1 MRWRMKRSPRATR
14 FLCIILVIGMFLSGF
29 WAGSSPLSKNGA
41 ALHDL
46 VSNIP
51 SSLDYETAMLQQK
64 TKNLLNQTSL
74 VPLLVSE
81 LHQTVQNAQ
90 TTFFYPHD
98 PVFSQVRAITGQ
110 DGYRHLED
118 FLAGFEGLLYHL
130 SINPPSESNW
140 RSDPRV
146 LLLIEADEVLLG
158 DLPQESGAFHTLI
171 DHLES
176 EEGTQ
181 VREQFEEYVL

>member
-1 MRWRMKRSPRATR
+1 MARHTK
-14 FLCIILVIGMFLSGF
+14 ILIFFLSILIFIGGYL
-29 WAGSSPLSKNGA
+29 AGSSPLSKNGA
-41 ALHDL
+41 ALHNL

-64 TKNLLNQTSL
+64 TKNLLHQTSL

-81 LHQTVQNAQ
+81 LHQTVQDAQ
-90 TTFFYPHD
+90 TTFFYPLD

-110 DGYRHLED
+110 DGYQHLEG
-118 FLAGFEGLLYHL
+118 FLAGLEGLLYHL
-130 SINPPSESNW
+130 SITPPNESNW

-146 LLLIEADEVLLG
+146 LLLMEADKVLLG
-158 DLPQESGAFHTLI
+158 DLPQESGAFHALI
-171 DHLES
+171 EHLES

-181 VREQFEEYVL
+181 IREQFEEYVL